1 MTTAS
6 QFEKLQLIDELF
18 CIIQSLLLCNYS
30 GSVRP
35 KSEVKTSL
43 GRLPTHHDRAPLALA
58 LSVIFRL
65 STSLIG
71 WRPEPFLP
79 FYPQWQRPEI
89 VALLR
94 YSEKK
99 WWRFTFASPFW
110 KPTQTHLWIPRNMAV
125 SIVSRFLR
133 VTWRLGIKNVL
144 SVVNLLILPKIL
156 GSITPVSNK
165 GCKKLSISLELDWLI
180 LYK

>member
-18 CIIQSLLLCNYS
+18 CIIQTLLLCNYS

-43 GRLPTHHDRAPLALA
+43 GRLPTHHDRAALSLA

-65 STSLIG
+65 STSLTG

-79 FYPQWQRPEI
+79 FYPQRQRPEI
-89 VALLR
+89 IEVLR
-94 YSEKK
+94 YSE
-99 WWRFTFASPFW
+99 R
-110 KPTQTHLWIPRNMAV
+110 
-125 SIVSRFLR
+125 
-133 VTWRLGIKNVL
+133 
-144 SVVNLLILPKIL
+144 
-156 GSITPVSNK
+156 
-165 GCKKLSISLELDWLI
+165 KL
-180 LYK
+180 